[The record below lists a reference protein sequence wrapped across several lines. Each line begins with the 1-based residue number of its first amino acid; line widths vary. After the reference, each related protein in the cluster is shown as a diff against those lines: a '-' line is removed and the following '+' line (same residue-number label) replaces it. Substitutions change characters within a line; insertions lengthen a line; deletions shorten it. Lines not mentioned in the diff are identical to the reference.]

1 MVDETKV
8 RELLTSLLTEVAAKA
23 RADALAGKSD
33 IGSIWRRDA
42 PSELASMDPA
52 KVEEAIADIRKA
64 TATKEGARRII
75 NAIMV
80 AAKAVAKIAISQPP
94 V

>member
-8 RELLTSLLTEVAAKA
+8 REILTSLLTEVAAKA
-23 RADALAGKSD
+23 RADALAGQSD
-33 IGSIWRRDA
+33 IASVWRRDA
-42 PSELASMDPA
+42 ISLTSMDPT
-52 KVEEAIADIRKA
+52 KVEEAIADINKA

-80 AAKAVAKIAISQPP
+80 AAKAVAKIALTQPP